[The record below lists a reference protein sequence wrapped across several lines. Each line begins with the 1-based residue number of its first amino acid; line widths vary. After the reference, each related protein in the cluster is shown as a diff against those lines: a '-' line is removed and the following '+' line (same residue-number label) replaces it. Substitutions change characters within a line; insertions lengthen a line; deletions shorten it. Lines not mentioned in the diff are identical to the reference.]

1 MACTKVLTASG
12 INMVSVLSCAGPA
25 TATRRGARMQSLY
38 LVAVIFFLDPHA
50 SNGVEGVRELSRH
63 TPSGYEDNL
72 PS

>member
-1 MACTKVLTASG
+1 
-12 INMVSVLSCAGPA
+12 
-25 TATRRGARMQSLY
+25 MQSLY